1 MDADT
6 KASSSANAED
16 KILIDMAKPFVDS
29 RGSIQPL
36 VEGDFKTAQLITSC
50 EGSVRANHYHKSDY
64 HYMYLL
70 TGAFD
75 YYHRPTGSDEEPEV
89 LHLKAGDV
97 VYTPAMV
104 DHAVK
109 FVEDTTFLNFAGRQR
124 DQGSYEDDLVRI
136 ELIPA
141 E

>member
-1 MDADT
+1 MSTDQT
-6 KASSSANAED
+6 TSSGAHGENGIQIDLAE
-16 KILIDMAKPFVDS
+16 PFVDS

-36 VEGDFKTAQLITSC
+36 VEGDFKTAQLISSC
-50 EGSVRANHYHKSDY
+50 AGSVRANHYHKSDY
-64 HYMYLL
+64 HYMYIV

-75 YYHRPTGSDEEPEV
+75 YYYRPTGSDEEPEC
-89 LHLKAGDV
+89 LHVKAGEV

>member
-1 MDADT
+1 MNADKNT
-6 KASSSANAED
+6 SSSADGEDRVQIGLAE
-16 KILIDMAKPFVDS
+16 PFVDS

-36 VEGDFKTAQLITSC
+36 VDGDFKTAQLISSVS
-50 EGSVRANHYHKSDY
+50 GSVRANHYHKSDY

-75 YYHRPTGSDEEPEV
+75 YYHRPTGSDEEPECV
-89 LHLKAGDV
+89 HLKAGDV